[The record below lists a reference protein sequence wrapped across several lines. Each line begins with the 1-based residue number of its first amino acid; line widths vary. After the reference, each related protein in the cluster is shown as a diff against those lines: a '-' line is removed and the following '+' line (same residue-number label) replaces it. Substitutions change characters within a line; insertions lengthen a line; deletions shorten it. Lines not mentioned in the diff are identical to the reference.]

1 MRKIHVVSLSG
12 GKDSTAMLLM
22 MIEKKMP
29 IDKIIFVDTG
39 VEFPEMY
46 DHLKKLSKYI
56 KRRIIR
62 LKADKSFEY
71 YLLDHNNNGRK
82 GYGWAR
88 HNTRWCTSNLKTE
101 VMKKYLKKYGNLV
114 VEYHGIAYDEEH
126 RINNN
131 QRRKKKV
138 EIRYP
143 LYEWGITEQEAL
155 QYCYDHGFDWGGL
168 YEKFDRVSCFL
179 CPLKSLKELKVI
191 WKDFPHLWAIMRDYD
206 NRTYRKFRSDY
217 SILELEEKFRKEE
230 LKNG

>member
-29 IDKIIFVDTG
+29 IDQIVFVDTG

-62 LKADKSFEY
+62 LKADKSFED
-71 YLLDHNNNGRK
+71 YLLNHDSNGKK

-88 HNTRWCTSNLKTE
+88 HNARWCTSRLKTE
-101 VMKKYLKKYGNLV
+101 VMQKYLKKYGNLV
-114 VEYHGIAYDEEH
+114 VEYHGIAFDEGH

-131 QRRKKKV
+131 KRRKKKV

-143 LYEWGITEQEAL
+143 LYEWGMTEQDAL
-155 QYCYDHGFDWGGL
+155 QYCYNHGFDWGGL
-168 YEKFDRVSCFL
+168 YEKMHRMSCWV
-179 CPLKSLKELKVI
+179 CPLQSMNQLRVLYHDFPKLWDKLKEWDDKA
-191 WKDFPHLWAIMRDYD
+191 W
-206 NRTYRKFRSDY
+206 N
-217 SILELEEKFRKEE
+217 KFRKDYTVKELEDKFKEE
-230 LKNG
+230 DNR